1 MFENHTVLLIASTI
15 LAAIPVAIWLYI
27 ISIKEDKS
35 RKVQFMIFGLGCLTA
50 PALLYLQDLWD
61 KYPRFNLVNFIES
74 NFQAEMLITIFIY
87 LLFASM
93 EEIIKLFVV
102 KIVDE
107 KTLLIK
113 RVNDAIRYSL
123 AAALGFSFTENI
135 YYIYVFWPHIS
146 EGELIGMFIFRSI
159 FTTAAHLAYSGIFGY
174 HYGIGKFSMVV
185 SEQETL
191 TKGVGL
197 GTRLISK
204 MFNLPVSEGFRQKI
218 IFRGLAIAI
227 LMHFSINY
235 LLEVQYIIPVIVI
248 TVGAF
253 IFLQFLLSRKVGHLV
268 LRTDPSTMRPSTIAK
283 KDKDVVV
290 ELLGMWFKDG
300 KYVDVMHIC
309 ERLLERDPD
318 NRVVKLFRARAM
330 DEMDEHNVYR
340 KILGTVL
347 KSHKDLNDHQK
358 NIIDKY
364 TEEKEMFQKVKQMVK
379 SQLQKEGK
387 AWMEPKFKIRESP
400 TNPDQKA
407 PKENPEENKD
417 DVYKL

>member
-1 MFENHTVLLIASTI
+1 M
-15 LAAIPVAIWLYI
+15 
-27 ISIKEDKS
+27 
-35 RKVQFMIFGLGCLTA
+35 QFMIFGLGCLTA

-61 KYPRFNLVNFIES
+61 KYPRFNLVSFIES
-74 NFQAEMLITIFIY
+74 NFQAEMIITIFIY

-185 SEQETL
+185 SEHESL
-191 TKGVGL
+191 TGGVGI
-197 GTRLISK
+197 GTKIISK
-204 MFNLPVSEGFRQKI
+204 IFNLPVSEGFRQKT
-218 IFRGLAIAI
+218 IFRGLVIAI
-227 LMHFSINY
+227 MLHFAINY
-235 LLEVQYIIPVIVI
+235 LLELQYIIPVIII
-248 TVGAF
+248 TVAGF
-253 IFLQFLLSRKVGHLV
+253 IFLQLLLSRKAGHLV
-268 LRTDPSTMRPSTIAK
+268 LRTDPSTMRPATIAK

-290 ELLGMWFKDG
+290 ELLGMWFKEG

-318 NRVVKLFRARAM
+318 NRVVKLFQARAM
-330 DEMDEHNVYR
+330 DEMDEHNVYK

-347 KSHKDLNDHQK
+347 KTNTDLNEHEK

-364 TEEKEMFQKVKQMVK
+364 TEEKEMFQKVKQMIK
-379 SQLQKEGK
+379 KQLEKEGK
-387 AWMEPKFKIRESP
+387 TWVEPKLKAAPIIMAKEQETRE
-400 TNPDQKA
+400 KV
-407 PKENPEENKD
+407 EEKT
-417 DVYKL
+417 YKL